1 MAILQSDGFGS
12 LLAAADRARRVEN
25 RLAPGAADERSAEL
39 SNRAA
44 ERLARITAQNTLDQ
58 AQELGRQQRQN
69 FLLAAEIDRRRS
81 SRDGRLD
88 LALSALGGLSGARGG
103 SSGARSNPLADAGI
117 QTLFSRL
124 VNRPSAMETLNTR
137 VEDLSTLRRKL
148 DPWSDTGRT
157 EALLTPAYRRFFG
170 SQAS

>member
-1 MAILQSDGFGS
+1 MAILQPDGFGS

-25 RLAPGAADERSAEL
+25 RLAPGAADQYSAHL
-39 SNRAA
+39 GNQAA
-44 ERLARITAQNTLDQ
+44 ERLTRITAQNTLDQ
-58 AQELGRQQRQN
+58 ARELGRQQRQN
-69 FLLAAEIDRRRS
+69 ALLAAEIDRRN
-81 SRDGRLD
+81 SRDDRLG
-88 LALSALGGLSGARGG
+88 LALSALGGPSGAGGG
-103 SSGARSNPLADAGI
+103 SSGGRSNPLADAGI

-124 VNRPSAMETLNTR
+124 VNRPSAMGTLNAR
-137 VEDLSTLRRKL
+137 VEDLSNLRRKL